1 MTAPAVA
8 PAAAPGGDLRAP
20 TAERGRAASR
30 GGGSHGHA
38 PGKQR
43 FGAMGVV
50 SIVVLVVLAVLWL
63 LPFLWSLATS
73 FKSEADAAATPQ
85 TWLPAGGFTLQAY
98 RAILEQGNIPT
109 WLFNS
114 LLTSIAITLIV
125 VATSALVA
133 YAFSRLDFRGKKWL
147 YVATIASII
156 IPPQV
161 LIVPLFYQM
170 LAFDMVDTYWGIILP
185 QAIAPAMVF
194 VLKKFF
200 DQVPIEL
207 EDAAR
212 VDGAGRIRV
221 FFTILLP
228 LSRPILGAVSI
239 FVFIGAWNNFLWP
252 FIVTND
258 ASLLTLPVGL
268 QTIKSAYGIQY
279 AQNMA
284 AAILA
289 ALPLILVFLFFQRQI
304 IKGISTTGFG
314 GQ

>member
-1 MTAPAVA
+1 MTATA
-8 PAAAPGGDLRAP
+8 PTTDRALRAP
-20 TAERGRAASR
+20 TAERGR
-30 GGGSHGHA
+30 HPHK
-38 PGKQR
+38 PGERR
-43 FGAMGVV
+43 FGLAGVA
-50 SIVVLVVLAVLWL
+50 SIVVLVVLAALWL
-63 LPFLWSLATS
+63 VPFLWSLATS
-73 FKSEADAAATPQ
+73 LKTEADAAATPA
-85 TWLPAGGFTLQAY
+85 TLLPREGWTLQAY
-98 RAILEQGNIPT
+98 RSVLEQGNVPV
-109 WLFNS
+109 WAFNS
-114 LLTSIAITLIV
+114 LFTSAVITILV
-125 VATSALVA
+125 VATSALAA
-133 YAFSRLDFRGKKWL
+133 YAFSRIDFRGKKLL

-156 IPPQV
+156 VPPQV

-185 QAIAPAMVF
+185 QTIVPAMVF

-221 FFTILLP
+221 FFQILLP
-228 LSRPILGAVSI
+228 LSRPILGAVAI

-258 ASLLTLPVGL
+258 AALLTLPVGL
-268 QTIKSAYGIQY
+268 QTIESAYGIQY

-284 AAILA
+284 SAMLA
-289 ALPLILVFLFFQRQI
+289 AAPLILVFLFFQRQI